1 MSIEDSDDNTKTIA
15 KTLWSETLI
24 DVLMVALEKNASDD
38 KVKDILKEL
47 KQKQFKASE
56 EAKALG
62 DGSSAG
68 SLSSV
73 ILKTASSD
81 QGLI

>member
-47 KQKQFKASE
+47 KQKQFKASYITDKVRRE
-56 EAKALG
+56 RNP
-62 DGSSAG
+62 
-68 SLSSV
+68 
-73 ILKTASSD
+73 SD
-81 QGLI
+81 AHRVKQLMTQI